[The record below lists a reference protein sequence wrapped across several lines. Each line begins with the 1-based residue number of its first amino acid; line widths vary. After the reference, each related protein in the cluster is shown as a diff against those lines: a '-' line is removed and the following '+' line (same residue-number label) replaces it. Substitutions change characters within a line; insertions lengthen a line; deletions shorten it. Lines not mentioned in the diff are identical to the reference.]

1 MQLSNADMAFI
12 MQTRKACGLRRKMT
26 DDELRAFGTAFA
38 GQGFAVISDAEAGAS
53 KATSEAA

>member
-1 MQLSNADMAFI
+1 MAFI

-26 DDELRAFGTAFA
+26 EDELRAFGTAFA
-38 GQGFAVISDAEAGAS
+38 GQGFAVISDGEAAAS